1 MESKIPDQNDLANK
15 ELNDFRNTKP
25 HHNKENLVNLVDELK
40 TVSGVANYLNI
51 STKLVNL
58 KLKEFGIRVDS

>member
-1 MESKIPDQNDLANK
+1 MENK

-40 TVSGVANYLNI
+40 SVSAVAKYLNI

>member
-1 MESKIPDQNDLANK
+1 MDIK
-15 ELNDFRNTKP
+15 ELNHFRNTKP
-25 HHNKENLVNLVDELK
+25 HHNKENLAKIVDELK

-58 KLKEFGIRVDS
+58 KLREFGIRVDS